1 MLNTLSGEE
10 LGWSIECLI
19 ESPEDLL
26 VDGFYNS
33 IIVVGLSLLCQ
44 LRSCLI
50 AVGCFLLL
58 REAFRD
64 VHNNSVAVC
73 VVTKGLSSMD
83 EVVDIVAISGGAFA
97 GGRLIG
103 GVLLQAAEHAAVCV
117 VVVAHGCVLACRV
130 ASGAL
135 DG

>member
-1 MLNTLSGEE
+1 VFNTLGREE
-10 LGWSIECLI
+10 LWRSIECLI
-19 ESPEDLL
+19 ESFEDLF
-26 VDGFYNS
+26 VNS
-33 IIVVGLSLLCQ
+33 LYGIVVVGLGLLCQ
-44 LRSCLI
+44 LRGCFI
-50 AVGCFLLL
+50 AVGRFLLL

-64 VHNNSVAVC
+64 VHNNSVAVG
-73 VVTKGLSSMD
+73 VVTKGLSSVD

-97 GGRLIG
+97 GGRLVG
-103 GVLLQAAEHAAVCV
+103 GVLLQAAEHTAVCV